1 LHCIATL
8 HCADTLQKLAAC
20 VPSISDLL
28 AFADTAR
35 SLLPCLHRA
44 DSRREGHISSIGSG
58 LHGRIGLRIGEG
70 GGTTHDI
77 SHRRSRSC
85 VHGVWSRWNNISA
98 SASGGALSAA
108 PCPKGW
114 LTRELTDRFCVA
126 PAPLRAT
133 GVGVGRPVRRSVEVA
148 QCSRDHSESDVNGFI
163 KWMQPLCLAFSYVK
177 CWNIRIFFLSSF

>member
-1 LHCIATL
+1 MTSLIVDPDRASMGFGL
-8 HCADTLQKLAAC
+8 
-20 VPSISDLL
+20 VGII
-28 AFADTAR
+28 
-35 SLLPCLHRA
+35 SLLVLQVARC
-44 DSRREGHISSIGSG
+44 RR
-58 LHGRIGLRIGEG
+58 
-70 GGTTHDI
+70 
-77 SHRRSRSC
+77 
-85 VHGVWSRWNNISA
+85 
-98 SASGGALSAA
+98 

>member
-1 LHCIATL
+1 MLLQTLLDPCCLACIVPIRVGK
-8 HCADTLQKLAAC
+8 DT
-20 VPSISDLL
+20 S
-28 AFADTAR
+28 AR
-35 SLLPCLHRA
+35 SAQDCMVVLAYALERGAGRRMTSLIVDPDRASMGFGLVGIISLLVLQVARC
-44 DSRREGHISSIGSG
+44 RR
-58 LHGRIGLRIGEG
+58 
-70 GGTTHDI
+70 
-77 SHRRSRSC
+77 
-85 VHGVWSRWNNISA
+85 
-98 SASGGALSAA
+98 

>member
-1 LHCIATL
+1 MTLLDPCCLACIVPIRVGK
-8 HCADTLQKLAAC
+8 DT
-20 VPSISDLL
+20 S
-28 AFADTAR
+28 AR
-35 SLLPCLHRA
+35 SAQDCMVVF
-44 DSRREGHISSIGSG
+44 
-58 LHGRIGLRIGEG
+58 GLRIGEG

-98 SASGGALSAA
+98 S
-108 PCPKGW
+108 
-114 LTRELTDRFCVA
+114 A

-177 CWNIRIFFLSSF
+177 CWNIRIFFLSSCDVSEVSFPLISFI